1 MEVSRWGVGGV
12 LHGEFDVGWW
22 VALVGFGDG
31 GGGGRGYCEAA
42 CFGEGGDE
50 GVEPLA
56 GEELGGFGLDISWVG
71 RVFGDGGRTLMVWFG
86 SVGERRRT
94 RVVALMSRM
103 WVMVTGS
110 I

>member
-1 MEVSRWGVGGV
+1 MLRMGFVFVR
-12 LHGEFDVGWW
+12 DVD
-22 VALVGFGDG
+22 VD
-31 GGGGRGYCEAA
+31 
-42 CFGEGGDE
+42 DQ
-50 GVEPLA
+50 
-56 GEELGGFGLDISWVG
+56 
-71 RVFGDGGRTLMVWFG
+71 RTLMVWFG